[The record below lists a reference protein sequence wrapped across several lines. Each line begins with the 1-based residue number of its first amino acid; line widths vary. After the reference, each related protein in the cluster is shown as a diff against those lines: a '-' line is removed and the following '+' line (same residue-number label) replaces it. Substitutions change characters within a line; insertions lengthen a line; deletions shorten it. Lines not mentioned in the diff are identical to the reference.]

1 MHGFYKLPRS
11 LALLNYRGK
20 KLKKKKKEKYES
32 AIDFGS

>member
-20 KLKKKKKEKYES
+20 KLKKRERNMKVPL
-32 AIDFGS
+32 IFGS